1 MSRELRSCAVVGVEA
16 RRRATEP
23 ARVHAHQEGRREGLA
38 QGFSRRRTL
47 LGRLAALR
55 FGGEVADRVA
65 GLLAG
70 IADQQ
75 RLDAA
80 ALAQLDLV
88 GGSSPKGSICRRPS
102 GARTPPSASPS
113 TPHLGAE
120 RGRGRPRTKSS
131 ARYSELISSAE
142 IDAELTSRLG
152 ANRRKG
158 GASASARLYL
168 IRGGS
173 LPTPLGPPC
182 QSMGCSAGWP
192 PRATQRLRSF
202 VWQCARGV
210 GRVAAS
216 SRTRCIRTPTT
227 RTATSCEG
235 LGTRPRR
242 RCCS

>member
-1 MSRELRSCAVVGVEA
+1 MAARLICSTSRWREGPVSRELRSCAVVGVEA

-23 ARVHAHQEGRREGLA
+23 ARVDAHQKGRREGLA

-88 GGSSPKGSICRRPS
+88 GGSSPKGSICGRPS

-120 RGRGRPRTKSS
+120 WTRSS
-131 ARYSELISSAE
+131 AHQ
-142 IDAELTSRLG
+142 
-152 ANRRKG
+152 
-158 GASASARLYL
+158 
-168 IRGGS
+168 S
-173 LPTPLGPPC
+173 LPMPLGLPC

-192 PRATQRLRSF
+192 PRAT
-202 VWQCARGV
+202 
-210 GRVAAS
+210 
-216 SRTRCIRTPTT
+216 
-227 RTATSCEG
+227 
-235 LGTRPRR
+235 RR
-242 RCCS
+242 RTGPFQTWRPSTPLRRGCPACGLTRSCC